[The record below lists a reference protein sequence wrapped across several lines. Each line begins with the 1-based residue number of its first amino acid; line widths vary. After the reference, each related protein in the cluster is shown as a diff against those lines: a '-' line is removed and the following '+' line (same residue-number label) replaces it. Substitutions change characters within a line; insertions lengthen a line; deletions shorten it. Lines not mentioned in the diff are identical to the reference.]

1 MNNKSFIAQ
10 CICTIFFLVIF
21 SSCDSNS
28 NQVKEMTEIIMLAHA
43 DANEIKIDKNIDM
56 VLDDDI
62 LKAANIGYLFASG
75 ETFKKMESLIQC
87 GAKLD
92 SVTYIGHN
100 WFKVSYDL
108 SNWDMSE
115 SGDEDGLAFLYWKI
129 KKEDDKFKL
138 DDVAYAYSQCTSYI
152 EDLPVADRI
161 KFWFNTIKYDDVQP
175 YFQGNIC
182 KVRND
187 DKYGFINIEGIE
199 ILPCKYDTVAFVMG
213 DLIEIDEKEFVYD
226 DCWDSLLCVKL
237 DDKYGL
243 INFDG
248 KEIAPCKYDDLTLF
262 TEYLYLFKTELDD
275 KYGMINFE
283 GKEIIPCKYSD
294 LTEFGDVIKS
304 KSNNKYGLITY
315 EGKEIIPCEY
325 DDFIIIEENVIE
337 SIIKSKSNDKYGL
350 IKIKSGQIDS
360 EAFTVIGGE
369 EILPCLFDNIEI
381 GEYGMLKVQKNN
393 LWGYYK
399 EDGTQ
404 VMQVTE
410 FYEDVKYYYDMDSPL
425 FAAKS
430 NGKWGY
436 INKDGDVLISFVLDY
451 AGEPDKDGTAYV
463 VYYGQSGEL
472 DINTRRF
479 SLTYDNSANNSGNSI
494 IRKACPVCSGTGQMP
509 VRVGGI
515 VIGYQQC
522 PACGGLGYFTVPSYW
537 P

>member
-1 MNNKSFIAQ
+1 MNNKSFLAQ
-10 CICTIFFLVIF
+10 CICAIIFLSIF

-43 DANEIKIDKNIDM
+43 DANEIKIDKNIDI

-108 SNWDMSE
+108 SNWYNSE
-115 SGDEDGLAFLYWKI
+115 SGDEDGLALLYWKI

-138 DDVAYAYSQCTSYI
+138 DNVAYAYSQCTSYI
-152 EDLPVADRI
+152 EDLPNADRF
-161 KFWFNTIKYDDVQP
+161 KYWFNTIKYDDVQP

-182 KVRND
+182 KVRNN

-199 ILPCKYDTVAFVMG
+199 ILPCQYDDIAFVMG
-213 DLIEIDEKEFVYD
+213 DLIEIDEKEIVYD
-226 DCWDSLLCVKL
+226 DCLDSLLYVKL

-294 LTEFGDVIKS
+294 LTHFGDAIKSKSNDKYGLVSYEGIEIIPCKYDDFIIVDEYNFDVIKS
-304 KSNNKYGLITY
+304 KSNNKYGLIRINAAQLYGEGFTIV
-315 EGKEIIPCEY
+315 EGKEI
-325 DDFIIIEENVIE
+325 
-337 SIIKSKSNDKYGL
+337 
-350 IKIKSGQIDS
+350 
-360 EAFTVIGGE
+360 
-369 EILPCLFDNIEI
+369 LPCIFDEL
-381 GEYGMLKVQKNN
+381 EMDDWGMVKVQNN
-393 LWGYYK
+393 DLWSYYTI
-399 EDGTQ
+399 DGT
-404 VMQVTE
+404 QVTE
-410 FYEDVKYYYDMDSPL
+410 FYEDVEYYYDMDSPL

-451 AGEPDKDGTAYV
+451 AGEPNKDGTAFVEYN
-463 VYYGQSGEL
+463 GQRGEL
-472 DINTRRF
+472 DLNTRRF
-479 SLTYDNSANNSGNSI
+479 IRTYDNSASNSGNSI
-494 IRKACPVCSGTGQMP
+494 IRKACTVCGGAGQMP
-509 VRVGGI
+509 VRGGGI
-515 VIGYQQC
+515 VLGYQQC
-522 PACGGLGYFTVPSYW
+522 AACGGLGYITVPSYW

>member
-1 MNNKSFIAQ
+1 MNSKSFLVQ
-10 CICTIFFLVIF
+10 CICTIFFLSIF
-21 SSCDSNS
+21 SSCNSNS
-28 NQVKEMTEIIMLAHA
+28 NQVKEMTEIIVLAHTEA
-43 DANEIKIDKNIDM
+43 SKLEEDTFLSNTNIY
-56 VLDDDI
+56 DI
-62 LKAANIGYLFASG
+62 FTSEAI
-75 ETFKKMESLIQC
+75 FKEVRFRIRD
-87 GAKLD
+87 GARLD
-92 SVTYIGHN
+92 SITYIGHN

-182 KVRND
+182 KVRDD

-404 VMQVTE
+404 VMQATE

-472 DINTRRF
+472 DIHTRRF
-479 SLTYDNSANNSGNSI
+479 SQTYDNSASNSGNSI

-509 VRVGGI
+509 VRGGGI

-522 PACGGLGYFTVPSYW
+522 AACGGLGYFYVPSYW

>member
-1 MNNKSFIAQ
+1 MNSKSFLVQ
-10 CICTIFFLVIF
+10 CICTIFFLSIF
-21 SSCDSNS
+21 SSCNSNS
-28 NQVKEMTEIIMLAHA
+28 NQVKEMTEIIVLAHTEA
-43 DANEIKIDKNIDM
+43 SKLEEDTFLSNTNIY
-56 VLDDDI
+56 DI
-62 LKAANIGYLFASG
+62 FTSEAI
-75 ETFKKMESLIQC
+75 FKEVRFRIRD
-87 GAKLD
+87 GARLD
-92 SVTYIGHN
+92 SITYIGHN

-138 DDVAYAYSQCTSYI
+138 DDVVYAYSQCTSYI

-226 DCWDSLLCVKL
+226 DCWDSLLYVKL

-294 LTEFGDVIKS
+294 LTEFGAVIKS

-325 DDFIIIEENVIE
+325 DDFTIIEENCIE
-337 SIIKSKSNDKYGL
+337 SVIKSKSNDKYGL
-350 IKIKSGQIDS
+350 IRINAAQLYG
-360 EAFTVIGGE
+360 EGFTIVGGK
-369 EILPCLFDNIEI
+369 EILPCIFDEL
-381 GEYGMLKVQKNN
+381 EMDDWGMVKVQNN
-393 LWGYYK
+393 DLWSYYTI
-399 EDGTQ
+399 DGT
-404 VMQVTE
+404 QVTE
-410 FYEDVKYYYDMDSPL
+410 FYEDVKYYYDMNNPM

-472 DINTRRF
+472 DIHTRRF
-479 SLTYDNSANNSGNSI
+479 SRTYDNSASNSGNSI

-509 VRVGGI
+509 VRGGGI

-522 PACGGLGYFTVPSYW
+522 AACGGLGYIAVPSNW